1 MAKKKEIT
9 NQDILGFYIDYF
21 LENNKAPHSVYK
33 FAKQYNFEEAEFY
46 ANFSSFEQ
54 IEKTFFTSLFQQT
67 MSLLEKSGDFE
78 SYDARTKL
86 LSFYFTYFEMLT
98 ANRSF
103 TVTLLKEDKNK
114 LKSLSKLTELRKH
127 FKQFFDTLEI
137 EKIDLK
143 QEKLIE
149 FQEKTMSEMA
159 WLQFLFTLKFW
170 IEDTSLSFEKTDIFI
185 EKSVNTSFDLMDIA
199 PLKSLI
205 DFGKFMWQEKASFKM

>member
-1 MAKKKEIT
+1 
-9 NQDILGFYIDYF
+9 
-21 LENNKAPHSVYK
+21 
-33 FAKQYNFEEAEFY
+33 
-46 ANFSSFEQ
+46 
-54 IEKTFFTSLFQQT
+54 
-67 MSLLEKSGDFE
+67 MSLLDKSEDFE

-103 TVTLLKEDKNK
+103 TIALLKENKDK
-114 LKSLSKLTELRKH
+114 LKSVSKLSELRKH
-127 FKQFFDTLEI
+127 FKQFFDTLDI

-159 WLQFLFTLKFW
+159 WFQFLFTLKFW

-185 EKSVNTSFDLMDIA
+185 EKSVNTSFDLMDTA

-205 DFGKFMWQEKASFKM
+205 DFGKFMWQEKAAFKM

>member
-33 FAKQYNFEEAEFY
+33 FAKQYNFEEASFY
-46 ANFSSFEQ
+46 KNYATFNQ
-54 IEKTFFTSLFQQT
+54 IEQNFFTSLFENT
-67 MSLLEKSGDFE
+67 LNLLNKSEEFAK
-78 SYDARTKL
+78 YDARTQL
-86 LSFYFTYFEMLT
+86 LSFYFTYFEMLS

-103 TVTLLKEDKNK
+103 VTALLNEDKNK
-114 LKSLSKLTELRKH
+114 LRSLTKLSELRKE
-127 FKQFFDTLEI
+127 FKNFYNQLEI

-143 QEKLIE
+143 QDKLIE
-149 FQEKTMSEMA
+149 IQEKTMSEMA
-159 WLQFLFTLKFW
+159 WFQFLFTLKFW

>member
-33 FAKQYNFEEAEFY
+33 FAKQYNFEETVFY
-46 ANFSSFEQ
+46 VNFSSFEQ

-67 MSLLEKSGDFE
+67 MGLLEKSEDFE

-103 TVTLLKEDKNK
+103 TVALLKEDKNK

-143 QEKLIE
+143 QDKLVEI
-149 FQEKTMSEMA
+149 QEKTMSEMA
-159 WLQFLFTLKFW
+159 WFQFLFTLKFW
-170 IEDTSLSFEKTDIFI
+170 IDDTSLSFEKTDIFI
-185 EKSVNTSFDLMDIA
+185 EKSVNTSFDLMDVA

>member
-1 MAKKKEIT
+1 
-9 NQDILGFYIDYF
+9 
-21 LENNKAPHSVYK
+21 
-33 FAKQYNFEEAEFY
+33 
-46 ANFSSFEQ
+46 
-54 IEKTFFTSLFQQT
+54 
-67 MSLLEKSGDFE
+67 
-78 SYDARTKL
+78 
-86 LSFYFTYFEMLT
+86 MLT

-103 TVTLLKEDKNK
+103 TVALLKEDKNK

-143 QEKLIE
+143 QDKLVEI
-149 FQEKTMSEMA
+149 QEKTMSKMA
-159 WLQFLFTLKFW
+159 WFQFLFTLKFW

>member
-1 MAKKKEIT
+1 MAKKKEI
-9 NQDILGFYIDYF
+9 NKEGILSLYIDYF
-21 LENNKAPHSVYK
+21 LEHNKQPQSVYL
-33 FAKQYNFEEAEFY
+33 FAKHAGFEEGLFY
-46 ANFSSFEQ
+46 KHYASFNQ
-54 IEKTFFTSLFQQT
+54 IEQNFFTSLFDNT
-67 MSLLEKSGDFE
+67 LELLSNSEEFA
-78 SYDARTKL
+78 SYDARTQL

-103 TVTLLKEDKNK
+103 AIALLKEDKNK

-127 FKQFFDTLEI
+127 FKQFFDTLDI

-185 EKSVNTSFDLMDIA
+185 EKSVNTSFDLMDTT
-199 PLKSLI
+199 PFKSLI

>member
-1 MAKKKEIT
+1 M
-9 NQDILGFYIDYF
+9 
-21 LENNKAPHSVYK
+21 V
-33 FAKQYNFEEAEFY
+33 
-46 ANFSSFEQ
+46 
-54 IEKTFFTSLFQQT
+54 
-67 MSLLEKSGDFE
+67 
-78 SYDARTKL
+78 
-86 LSFYFTYFEMLT
+86 T

-103 TVTLLKEDKNK
+103 TVALLKEDKNK

-137 EKIDLK
+137 EKVDLK
-143 QEKLIE
+143 QEKLVE

-185 EKSVNTSFDLMDIA
+185 EKSVNTSFDLLDIT

>member
-1 MAKKKEIT
+1 
-9 NQDILGFYIDYF
+9 
-21 LENNKAPHSVYK
+21 
-33 FAKQYNFEEAEFY
+33 
-46 ANFSSFEQ
+46 
-54 IEKTFFTSLFQQT
+54 
-67 MSLLEKSGDFE
+67 
-78 SYDARTKL
+78 
-86 LSFYFTYFEMLT
+86 MLT

-103 TVTLLKEDKNK
+103 TVALLKEDKNK

-143 QEKLIE
+143 QDKLVEI
-149 FQEKTMSEMA
+149 QEKTMSEMA
-159 WLQFLFTLKFW
+159 WFQFLFTLKFW

-185 EKSVNTSFDLMDIA
+185 EKSVNTSFDIMDIA

>member
-33 FAKQYNFEEAEFY
+33 FAKQYNFEEAVFH

-67 MSLLEKSGDFE
+67 MGLLEKSDDFD

-103 TVTLLKEDKNK
+103 TVALLKEDKNK

-159 WLQFLFTLKFW
+159 WFQFLFTLKFW

>member
-33 FAKQYNFEEAEFY
+33 FAKQYNFEEAVFY
-46 ANFSSFEQ
+46 ANFLSFEQ

-67 MSLLEKSGDFE
+67 MGLLEKSEDFE

-103 TVTLLKEDKNK
+103 TVALLKEDKNK

-127 FKQFFDTLEI
+127 FKKFFDTLEI

-159 WLQFLFTLKFW
+159 WFQFLFTLKFW

>member
-21 LENNKAPHSVYK
+21 LENNKAPYSVYK
-33 FAKQYNFEEAEFY
+33 FAKQYNFEEAVFY
-46 ANFSSFEQ
+46 SNFSSFEQ

-67 MSLLEKSGDFE
+67 MGLLEKSEDFE

-103 TVTLLKEDKNK
+103 TVALLKEDKNK

-185 EKSVNTSFDLMDIA
+185 EKSVNTSFDLMDVA

>member
-9 NQDILGFYIDYF
+9 NQDIIGFYIDYF
-21 LENNKAPHSVYK
+21 LENNKAPHSVFK
-33 FAKQYNFEEAEFY
+33 FAKQYSFEEAFFY

-67 MSLLEKSGDFE
+67 ISLLEKSEDFE

-103 TVTLLKEDKNK
+103 TIALLKEDKNK
-114 LKSLSKLTELRKH
+114 LKSVSKLSELRKH
-127 FKQFFDTLEI
+127 FKQFFDTLDI

-159 WLQFLFTLKFW
+159 WFQFLFTLKFW

-185 EKSVNTSFDLMDIA
+185 EKSVNTSFDLMDTT
-199 PLKSLI
+199 PFKSLI

>member
-9 NQDILGFYIDYF
+9 NQDIIGFYIDYF
-21 LENNKAPHSVYK
+21 LENNKAPHSVFK
-33 FAKQYNFEEAEFY
+33 FAKQYNFEEANFY

-67 MSLLEKSGDFE
+67 MSLLEKSEDFE

-103 TVTLLKEDKNK
+103 TIALLKENKDK
-114 LKSLSKLTELRKH
+114 LKSVSKLSELRKI
-127 FKQFFDTLEI
+127 FKEFFDTLDI

-159 WLQFLFTLKFW
+159 WFQFLFTLKFW

-185 EKSVNTSFDLMDIA
+185 EKSVNTSFDLMDTA

-205 DFGKFMWQEKASFKM
+205 DFGKFMWQEKAAFKM

>member
-33 FAKQYNFEEAEFY
+33 FAKQYNFEEAVFY
-46 ANFSSFEQ
+46 SNFSSFEQ

-67 MSLLEKSGDFE
+67 MVLLEKSEDFE

-103 TVTLLKEDKNK
+103 TLALLQHDKNK

-143 QEKLIE
+143 QEKLVE
-149 FQEKTMSEMA
+149 FQEKSMSEMA
-159 WLQFLFTLKFW
+159 WFQLLITLKFW
-170 IEDTSLSFEKTDIFI
+170 MDDTSLSFEKTDIFI

-205 DFGKFMWQEKASFKM
+205 DFGKFMWKEKVSFKM

>member
-9 NQDILGFYIDYF
+9 KQDILGFYIDYF
-21 LENNKAPHSVYK
+21 LENNKQPHSVYK
-33 FAKQYNFEEAEFY
+33 FAKHYNIEEAVFY

-54 IEKTFFTSLFQQT
+54 IEKTFFTSLFNQT
-67 MSLLEKSGDFE
+67 MTLLEKSEDFE

-86 LSFYFTYFEMLT
+86 LSFYFTFFEMLT

-103 TVTLLKEDKNK
+103 TVALLKEDKNK
-114 LKSLSKLTELRKH
+114 LKTISKLVELRKQ

-143 QEKLIE
+143 QDKLIE
-149 FQEKTMSEMA
+149 IQEKGMSELA
-159 WLQFLFTLKFW
+159 WFQFVLTLKFW
-170 IEDTSLSFEKTDIFI
+170 LDDTSLSFEKTDIFI
-185 EKSVNTSFDLMDIA
+185 EKSVNTSFDLLDIA

>member
-33 FAKQYNFEEAEFY
+33 FAKQYNFEEAVFY
-46 ANFSSFEQ
+46 ANFLSFEQ

-67 MSLLEKSGDFE
+67 MGLLEKSEDFE

-103 TVTLLKEDKNK
+103 TVALLKEDKNK

-127 FKQFFDTLEI
+127 FKKFFDTLEI

-159 WLQFLFTLKFW
+159 WFQFLFTLKFW

-185 EKSVNTSFDLMDIA
+185 EKSVNTSFDIMDIA

>member
-33 FAKQYNFEEAEFY
+33 FAKQYNFEEAFFY

-67 MSLLEKSGDFE
+67 ISLLEKSEDFE

-103 TVTLLKEDKNK
+103 TVALLKENKNK

-127 FKQFFDTLEI
+127 FKQFFDTLDI

-159 WLQFLFTLKFW
+159 WFQFLFTLKFW

>member
-33 FAKQYNFEEAEFY
+33 FAKQYNFEEAVFY
-46 ANFSSFEQ
+46 VNFSSFEQ

-67 MSLLEKSGDFE
+67 MGLLEKSEDFE

-127 FKQFFDTLEI
+127 FKQFYDTLEI

>member
-33 FAKQYNFEEAEFY
+33 FAKQYNFEETVFY
-46 ANFSSFEQ
+46 VNFSSFEQ

-67 MSLLEKSGDFE
+67 MGLLEKSEDFE

-103 TVTLLKEDKNK
+103 TVALLKEDKNK

-127 FKQFFDTLEI
+127 FKQFFDTLDI

-159 WLQFLFTLKFW
+159 WFQFLFTLKFW

>member
-1 MAKKKEIT
+1 
-9 NQDILGFYIDYF
+9 
-21 LENNKAPHSVYK
+21 
-33 FAKQYNFEEAEFY
+33 
-46 ANFSSFEQ
+46 
-54 IEKTFFTSLFQQT
+54 
-67 MSLLEKSGDFE
+67 MSLLEESEDFE

-103 TVTLLKEDKNK
+103 TVALLKEDKNK

-185 EKSVNTSFDLMDIA
+185 EKSVNTSFDLMDVA

>member
-21 LENNKAPHSVYK
+21 LENNKQPHSVYK
-33 FAKQYNFEEAEFY
+33 FAKHYSFEEAVFY

-67 MSLLEKSGDFE
+67 IVLLEKSEDFE

-103 TVTLLKEDKNK
+103 TVALLKEDKNK

-143 QEKLIE
+143 QDKLVEI
-149 FQEKTMSEMA
+149 QEKTMSEMA
-159 WLQFLFTLKFW
+159 WFQFLFTLKFW
-170 IEDTSLSFEKTDIFI
+170 IDDTSLSFEKTDIFI

>member
-33 FAKQYNFEEAEFY
+33 FAKQYNFEEAVFY
-46 ANFSSFEQ
+46 ANFSSLEQ

-67 MSLLEKSGDFE
+67 MSLLEKSEDFE

-103 TVTLLKEDKNK
+103 TVALLKEDKNK

-127 FKQFFDTLEI
+127 FKQFFDTLDI

-159 WLQFLFTLKFW
+159 WFQFLFTLKFW

>member
-1 MAKKKEIT
+1 
-9 NQDILGFYIDYF
+9 
-21 LENNKAPHSVYK
+21 
-33 FAKQYNFEEAEFY
+33 
-46 ANFSSFEQ
+46 
-54 IEKTFFTSLFQQT
+54 
-67 MSLLEKSGDFE
+67 
-78 SYDARTKL
+78 
-86 LSFYFTYFEMLT
+86 MLT

-103 TVTLLKEDKNK
+103 TVALLKEDKNK

-143 QEKLIE
+143 QDKLVEI
-149 FQEKTMSEMA
+149 QEKTMSEMA
-159 WLQFLFTLKFW
+159 WFQFLFTLKFW

>member
-1 MAKKKEIT
+1 MAKKKEI
-9 NQDILGFYIDYF
+9 NKEGILSLYIDYF
-21 LENNKAPHSVYK
+21 LEHNKQPQSVYL
-33 FAKQYNFEEAEFY
+33 FAKHAGFEEGLFY
-46 ANFSSFEQ
+46 KHYASFNQ
-54 IEKTFFTSLFQQT
+54 IEQNFFTSLFENT
-67 MSLLEKSGDFE
+67 LNLLHKSDEFT
-78 SYDARTKL
+78 SYDARTQL
-86 LSFYFTYFEMLT
+86 LSFYFTFFEMLT

-103 TVTLLKEDKNK
+103 TIALLKEDKNK

-127 FKQFFDTLEI
+127 FKKFFDTLEI

-170 IEDTSLSFEKTDIFI
+170 LDDTSLSFEKTDIFI

>member
-21 LENNKAPHSVYK
+21 LENNKQPHSVYK
-33 FAKQYNFEEAEFY
+33 FAKHYNFDESIFY

-67 MSLLEKSGDFE
+67 MGLLEKSEDFE

-103 TVTLLKEDKNK
+103 TVALLKEDKNK

-205 DFGKFMWQEKASFKM
+205 DFGKFMWQEKASFKI